1 MMMNAA
7 KINWARTGDALPA
20 FLAIAIMPLT
30 YSIGEFVAQAHVTAF
45 SKEGACM
52 PCKGAVNSQP
62 PCYGCLQ
69 PGGAASPMSWGS
81 LLWLCVLCPAPQPPQ
96 P

>member
-30 YSIGEFVAQAHVTAF
+30 YSIGELWHKRSPNAVT
-45 SKEGACM
+45 EGLPDSA
-52 PCKGAVNSQP
+52 
-62 PCYGCLQ
+62 
-69 PGGAASPMSWGS
+69 GS
-81 LLWLCVLCPAPQPPQ
+81 
-96 P
+96 

>member
-30 YSIGEFVAQAHVTAF
+30 YSIGEFVAQRMCGPGHVRAWPCQ
-45 SKEGACM
+45 GLLQRQGRAC
-52 PCKGAVNSQP
+52 
-62 PCYGCLQ
+62 
-69 PGGAASPMSWGS
+69 
-81 LLWLCVLCPAPQPPQ
+81 
-96 P
+96 